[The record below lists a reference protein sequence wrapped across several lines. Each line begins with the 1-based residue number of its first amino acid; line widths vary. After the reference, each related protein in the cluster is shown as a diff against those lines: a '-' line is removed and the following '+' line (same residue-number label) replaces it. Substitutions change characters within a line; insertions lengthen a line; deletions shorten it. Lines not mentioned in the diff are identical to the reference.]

1 MRLST
6 PTAQTDPAPTAIRGN
21 PSLGIVYMLGL
32 RDNSTVSV
40 TFRLMGSTRETLV
53 VALTP
58 KLSLPAPLPT
68 QTAPPPTARSVG
80 RGPAENRFTARV
92 AGSSRATVSVS
103 LSSTQT
109 APSPTAML
117 LGAVVASVK
126 DPTPPS
132 ASSATTKL
140 PGGRDST
147 SPRPRYSAAAA
158 AVATAA
164 SAAPI

>member
-1 MRLST
+1 M
-6 PTAQTDPAPTAIRGN
+6 
-21 PSLGIVYMLGL
+21 
-32 RDNSTVSV
+32 
-40 TFRLMGSTRETLV
+40 LV
-53 VALTP
+53 VTLAP

-80 RGPAENRFTARV
+80 RGPAENRFTACV
-92 AGSSRATVSVS
+92 AGSSRATVSAS

-117 LGAVVASVK
+117 LGAVAASVK

-140 PGGRDST
+140 PGGRAST
-147 SPRPRYSAAAA
+147 SPSERYSAVAAAA
-158 AVATAA
+158 ASAA
-164 SAAPI
+164 SAAPIQRARCRTGLRTRAASISSPQLP

>member
-6 PTAQTDPAPTAIRGN
+6 PTAHTDPAPTAIRGN
-21 PSLGIVYMLGL
+21 PSLGVAPYTLGL
-32 RDNSTVSV
+32 RDSSTVPV
-40 TFRLMGSTRETLV
+40 TFRLIGSTREMLV
-53 VALTP
+53 VTLLP

-80 RGPAENRFTARV
+80 RGPAENRFTACV
-92 AGSSRATVSVS
+92 AGSSRATVSAS

-117 LGAVVASVK
+117 LGAAAASVK

-140 PGGRDST
+140 PGGR
-147 SPRPRYSAAAA
+147 
-158 AVATAA
+158 A
-164 SAAPI
+164 SASPPGGYNAVGAARAD